1 MKFALEIVDH
11 QQSLSEIL
19 LLPAK
24 SSNEKVFSTETQTK
38 SLSNCCLNPNPNGFA
53 LTRFSNRG
61 EEKYYHDSLKAFVHH
76 HRTSSSLPFESQIE
90 SQSESNTNFDV
101 VFLSALATSSNSKYS
116 STNNS
121 TPQTKS
127 QACKERDVWSLCS
140 ALRST
145 SLDHLSNN
153 DRSSASA
160 NSNFE
165 MMLSACSNL
174 QATPA
179 RVVKAVQSESFTFS
193 RRSSIITWA
202 ENTASES
209 TSFLRPSVIPKRNE
223 MWPCTLKRLNS
234 NTSAHKTIDPD
245 APLRAYDN
253 ENSVLPPSLD
263 ETDAFDEAAMLKSCL
278 LFIRAGQVG
287 NSAKLCVDSG
297 QPWRAATL
305 LGGSELEISN
315 CCSDANLNYLG
326 NPCFPLWRRH
336 CWELGRK
343 MQKITDIAGI
353 AKVGD
358 STYDPA
364 IYESAI
370 YASLANDHE
379 LLLQSPTMRTWLDGV
394 WIYFRALNQR
404 SIDETIT
411 LHSSLR
417 RKVADKFPYSGSG
430 NSLAQKEL
438 EQLAAT
444 ESLTK
449 IDEISIFEKLT
460 NSQYEEVSSAASDPY
475 YLAIAAVIKGG
486 ESICEF
492 FRNMWGL
499 LGTNEMG
506 IELLRFSVHL
516 VIYFNR
522 VERELTPST
531 EMNDLIIAYV
541 EHLVEVREIKLVALY
556 CSLLPMAL
564 CIKEYTSFLL
574 VVEDP
579 QERLTVLNLGNFY
592 FEETVLDILRNVGW
606 GIISHEDCEDGK
618 KVSFFFALI
627 LPSVSFNLFNSFVV
641 AASRPELVQLW
652 LRWTRRPIRVLR
664 NHARERIA
672 EISVTRKQAGN
683 CQKFSVAERSGRRL

>member
-1 MKFALEIVDH
+1 
-11 QQSLSEIL
+11 
-19 LLPAK
+19 
-24 SSNEKVFSTETQTK
+24 
-38 SLSNCCLNPNPNGFA
+38 
-53 LTRFSNRG
+53 
-61 EEKYYHDSLKAFVHH
+61 
-76 HRTSSSLPFESQIE
+76 
-90 SQSESNTNFDV
+90 
-101 VFLSALATSSNSKYS
+101 
-116 STNNS
+116 
-121 TPQTKS
+121 
-127 QACKERDVWSLCS
+127 
-140 ALRST
+140 
-145 SLDHLSNN
+145 
-153 DRSSASA
+153 
-160 NSNFE
+160 
-165 MMLSACSNL
+165 
-174 QATPA
+174 
-179 RVVKAVQSESFTFS
+179 
-193 RRSSIITWA
+193 
-202 ENTASES
+202 
-209 TSFLRPSVIPKRNE
+209 
-223 MWPCTLKRLNS
+223 
-234 NTSAHKTIDPD
+234 
-245 APLRAYDN
+245 
-253 ENSVLPPSLD
+253 
-263 ETDAFDEAAMLKSCL
+263 
-278 LFIRAGQVG
+278 
-287 NSAKLCVDSG
+287 
-297 QPWRAATL
+297 
-305 LGGSELEISN
+305 
-315 CCSDANLNYLG
+315 
-326 NPCFPLWRRH
+326 
-336 CWELGRK
+336 
-343 MQKITDIAGI
+343 
-353 AKVGD
+353 
-358 STYDPA
+358 
-364 IYESAI
+364 
-370 YASLANDHE
+370 
-379 LLLQSPTMRTWLDGV
+379 
-394 WIYFRALNQR
+394 
-404 SIDETIT
+404 
-411 LHSSLR
+411 
-417 RKVADKFPYSGSG
+417 
-430 NSLAQKEL
+430 
-438 EQLAAT
+438 LAAT